1 MTKLGIVYRLS
12 DKAHNGYDGRRSNE
26 RRQKDYAQHFSLL
39 HRNLRPVHTLLTT
52 LATLFSGSGQEK
64 PDAQSQHCERYDG
77 SNINPELFGDLD
89 VVRRLIID
97 EKVHAIK
104 RLSVQQVSTPD
115 TELVGW
121 VAGILTAMKAAGRY
135 IKVTN
140 VMTRTVVLSST
151 VSRVRLYRWWF
162 NSADSS

>member
-1 MTKLGIVYRLS
+1 
-12 DKAHNGYDGRRSNE
+12 
-26 RRQKDYAQHFSLL
+26 
-39 HRNLRPVHTLLTT
+39 
-52 LATLFSGSGQEK
+52 
-64 PDAQSQHCERYDG
+64 
-77 SNINPELFGDLD
+77 
-89 VVRRLIID
+89 VRRLIID

-104 RLSVQQVSTPD
+104 RLSGQQVSTPD

-140 VMTRTVVLSST
+140 VMRRTVVLSST